1 MQLCAQWW
9 FVITRPSGD
18 TNDPE
23 HPPASRTEES
33 CASASHFES
42 GENSY
47 FFATLALGKLSY
59 VHIPS
64 SARPARGSAQTRH
77 RAAIRTIVGSFEGRL
92 GRAGPRF
99 CPQPRT
105 ASSPTA
111 TAPDGAGATDS
122 CWNGAVRCLRRGPAK
137 FALTEATLRQG
148 R

>member
-23 HPPASRTEES
+23 HPPARRTEES

-42 GENSY
+42 GANPY

-64 SARPARGSAQTRH
+64 SARAAMGSATARH
-77 RAAIRTIVGSFEGRL
+77 RAAIRCMLAPRDILAAAGGASARI
-92 GRAGPRF
+92 RA
-99 CPQPRT
+99 
-105 ASSPTA
+105 
-111 TAPDGAGATDS
+111 
-122 CWNGAVRCLRRGPAK
+122 RRQA
-137 FALTEATLRQG
+137 Q
-148 R
+148 